1 MDEFLTQ
8 LTQSIPALRR
18 YAYALVRD
26 SSIADDLVQ
35 DCLERGLSK
44 RSQWKGH
51 GDLKFWLYKILSN
64 THLNHYRANKTNPLA
79 HSSEVSE
86 KLSMTSQFENPS
98 NQLDH
103 LYLKDLDRTIALLPE
118 EQKQVLLLITL
129 EGLSYK
135 EVAEIIKIPAGT
147 VMSRLSRARETVRRN
162 MDPSSQNTPSK
173 TQGKT
178 PHIRR
183 IK

>member
-1 MDEFLTQ
+1 MDEFLNQ

-35 DCLERGLSK
+35 DCLERGLNK
-44 RSQWKGH
+44 RAQWQ
-51 GDLKFWLYKILSN
+51 GDGNLKSWLYRILSN
-64 THLNHYRANKTNPLA
+64 IHLNHYRSNKRNPLA
-79 HSSEVSE
+79 QSSEI
-86 KLSMTSQFENPS
+86 TENLTMSPQLQNPA
-98 NQLDH
+98 NQLDRI
-103 LYLKDLDRTIALLPE
+103 YLTDLDKAIAELPE

-129 EGLSYK
+129 EGLSYR
-135 EVAEIIKIPAGT
+135 EVAEIKQIPSGT
-147 VMSRLSRARETVRRN
+147 VMSRLSRARETLRKN
-162 MDPSSQNTPSK
+162 MASSTTASGPSGS
-173 TQGKT
+173 T